1 MRTAVPLV
9 VVGSFLL
16 IIQSC
21 SSVTPVAIRAG
32 DICEGCRRT
41 IDNVKIAA
49 EIVPPAGR
57 LPLKFRT
64 VSCMARYV
72 HEHGNTDGVVIV
84 TDYENGR
91 LIQARSAIFVKS
103 EIDDNTKALDYYAFR
118 DVKSAVAFAK
128 KTGGSSSDWPS
139 ILKQVASAGAD

>member
-9 VVGSFLL
+9 VGFLL
-16 IIQSC
+16 SVILSC
-21 SSVTPVAIRAG
+21 SSVTPVPIRTG
-32 DICEGCRRT
+32 DICEGCRRA

-64 VSCMARYV
+64 VSCMARFI
-72 HEHGNTDGVVIV
+72 HEHGNNDGAVFV

-103 EIDDNTKALDYYAFR
+103 EIDANTKALDYYAFR
-118 DVKSAVAFAK
+118 DVKSAVAFGK

-139 ILKQVASAGAD
+139 ILKQAASAGAD

>member
-9 VVGSFLL
+9 VGLVLL
-16 IIQSC
+16 ASLSC
-21 SSVTPVAIRAG
+21 SSVAPVAIRAG
-32 DICEGCRRT
+32 DICESCRRT

-72 HEHGNTDGVVIV
+72 HEHGNSDGELFV
-84 TDYENGR
+84 TDYENG
-91 LIQARSAIFVKS
+91 
-103 EIDDNTKALDYYAFR
+103 
-118 DVKSAVAFAK
+118 
-128 KTGGSSSDWPS
+128 SSSRRVRRS
-139 ILKQVASAGAD
+139 S